1 MLWCHC
7 VLEDRK
13 AVTGVEKTKKR
24 MIRNCF
30 QEYRMK
36 ITSVRFLS
44 AVVLMIALICA
55 VASGIDRLMADTGE
69 RITPWMAPHFFDN
82 VYFVTFYGFIV
93 CYMYSDVPFMNRK
106 ELYKILREGRLSWC
120 IEKIVSIIM
129 QAFTLA
135 VLTILASI
143 FVFVPMIK
151 FDWEWGKIIY
161 TMVFSG
167 NIYEYALFGELS
179 QVILIKYTPVQAMLL
194 CFFMVWL
201 VSSLIGLLMFAVS
214 LYANRILAVSSAA
227 ILTGLNLSNAKF
239 IVAEWLPYVIPFYW
253 CRISI
258 YEEQVFLERYF
269 PSVKFYM
276 VLSSIIILV
285 LMTVILLRSKRI
297 EYVWNK
303 EE

>member
-30 QEYRMK
+30 QEYKMK

-44 AVVLMIALICA
+44 AVVLMVALICA

-93 CYMYSDVPFMNRK
+93 CYMYSDVPFMNRR

-120 IEKIVSIIM
+120 IEKIVSIIL
-129 QAFTLA
+129 QAFTLV
-135 VLTILASI
+135 VLTIAASI
-143 FVFVPMIK
+143 LVFVPMIK

-161 TMVFSG
+161 TMAFSD
-167 NIYEYALFGELS
+167 NIYEYALFSNLS
-179 QVILIKYTPVQAMLL
+179 NVILIKYTPIQAMLL

-201 VSSLIGLLMFAVS
+201 VSSLIGLLMFAIS
-214 LYANRILAVSSAA
+214 LYMNRIFAVSSAA
-227 ILTGLNLSNAKF
+227 ILTGLNLSNVKF

-258 YEEQVFLERYF
+258 YEEPVFLDRYF

-276 VLSSIIILV
+276 VLSSIIF
-285 LMTVILLRSKRI
+285 LMLIIIILLRSKRI
-297 EYVWNK
+297 EYVWSK